1 MDFLVRD
8 ATDRQTIVD
17 YLNRLPEGKAFEV
30 SIRLHKEKRSN
41 PQNNLY
47 HSWLNIICKETK
59 NDHETVHKALAKMF
73 LGVEVSEF
81 GGQRIAKVKSTTTLN
96 TEEFTEYLNN
106 IEAFAATEL
115 GIILPH
121 PDDRLYNMLTNE

>member
-1 MDFLVRD
+1 MKGID
-8 ATDRQTIVD
+8 DRQAIID
-17 YLNRLPEGKAFEV
+17 YLSRLPEGKAFEV
-30 SIRLHKEKRSN
+30 SVRLHKEKRSN
-41 PQNNLY
+41 PQNALY

-73 LGVEVSEF
+73 LGVDVCEF
-81 GGQRIAKVKSTTTLN
+81 GGQKIAKIKSTTTLN

-106 IEAFAATEL
+106 VEAFAATEL

-121 PDDRLYNMLTNE
+121 PDDRLYQMINNE

>member
-1 MDFLVRD
+1 MDFLIRCKD
-8 ATDRQTIVD
+8 DMEAIKE
-17 YLNRLPEGKAFEV
+17 YLDRLPEGKMFEV
-30 SIRLHKEKRSN
+30 SVRLHKEKRSN

-73 LGVEVSEF
+73 LGVDVCEF
-81 GGQRIAKVKSTTTLN
+81 GGQKIAKIKSTTTLD
-96 TEEFTEYLNN
+96 TAEFTEYLNQV
-106 IEAFAATEL
+106 EAFAAVEL

-121 PDDRLYNMLTNE
+121 PDDRLYNMINND